1 MRRLIR
7 YFLQGLLYIAPLAV
21 TVYVIVV
28 SIVWIDGLLRD
39 REFFQEGFLSRYN
52 FPGLGLILILMLVT
66 LIGYVGQRMIASP
79 ISLAYD
85 KTMKKAPL
93 VKMIYT
99 SVKDLL
105 SAFVGGEKK
114 FNQPVIVKLDEA
126 GLLHRFGF
134 ITTVDLGDLGLNDMV
149 GVYLPS
155 SYGMLGEMYAVPK
168 KQVTPIDASSVDVMK
183 FIVSGGVSELK
194 SKTDQRLNLQTN
206 LK

>member
-21 TVYVIVV
+21 TVYIIVV
-28 SIVWIDGLLRD
+28 SIVWIDSLLRD
-39 REFFQEGFLSRYN
+39 RAFFQEGFLSKYN

-66 LIGYVGQRMIASP
+66 LIGYVGQRMISSP

-134 ITTVDLGDLGLNDMV
+134 ITSNNLSNLGLDDMV

-168 KQVTPIDASSVDVMK
+168 KQIIPLKANSADVMK
-183 FIVSGGVSELK
+183 YIVSGGVSEI
-194 SKTDQRLNLQTN
+194 
-206 LK
+206 

>member
-194 SKTDQRLNLQTN
+194 SKTDPRLNLQTN